1 VTSCPTC
8 RRRMVYLRNVSN
20 QAKAVSYYSHD
31 LHSPCQTV
39 LVSVG
44 NPLVFLRFHDLSPGP
59 ASPFATST
67 SHSKVGVKKR
77 DLRSLDFH
85 ARRIREEA
93 RIR

>member
-1 VTSCPTC
+1 
-8 RRRMVYLRNVSN
+8 MVYLRNVSN

-44 NPLVFLRFHDLSPGP
+44 NPLVFLRFSDLS
-59 ASPFATST
+59 ATASSPFATST

-77 DLRSLDFH
+77 DMRSLDFH
-85 ARRIREEA
+85 AGQIRKGKL
-93 RIR
+93 